1 MTFWLKFSIL
11 ETDYSCI
18 FPYFLY
24 FFLMDPNFR
33 FPDPKSIQPKERR
46 IQRIL
51 EMVPGTLTWSTLL
64 GMPLLSYFFPL
75 VAAVFIIL
83 FDIYWVHRA
92 IYISLLSVYGN
103 YLVSEGKR
111 IDWWERC
118 QNTVHPEQYIELLR
132 DRLAH
137 LDENRE
143 ALPLFSLW
151 RRHLMRK
158 EMRRTK
164 MVLRETEALLPVRKE
179 IMDWREVLHV
189 VLLPTAGEPAEIIE
203 PAIQS
208 LAEANF
214 PKEQMIVLL
223 ATEERENP
231 ETRIPKVEYLS
242 KRFAGV
248 FRDFLVTT
256 HVVEG
261 GEMKCKA
268 SNARFAAR
276 ELMTYLDERGI
287 DYTRV
292 IFSNFDCDS
301 VAHPEY
307 FAALTHA
314 YVTDPKRLQRAY
326 QPIPMYHNNLWDTA
340 AVVRLVVTGSSFWHL
355 FQSTR
360 RQMVTFSSHSEPF
373 DTLVKVGFWPVNM
386 ISEDSIIYWKCLSYF
401 HGDYQVT
408 PIHLPVSLDAVLA
421 ETWWK
426 TIQNQYKQKR
436 RWAYRIENF
445 PVTMRALWP
454 DRRISLFTKL
464 RISFEMLEGHYSWAT
479 TSMIL
484 TFVGWLPLL
493 LGGHAFQ
500 ESVLAHNLPFMTKTL
515 MTLGMTGLL
524 ISIPLALV
532 SLPPKPKRYHWSK
545 YLVMFFQWIFLPIV
559 AFLSA
564 FPAIDSQTRL
574 LFGRYFGEF
583 WVTEKMRKQ

>member
-1 MTFWLKFSIL
+1 
-11 ETDYSCI
+11 
-18 FPYFLY
+18 
-24 FFLMDPNFR
+24 MDSHFQ
-33 FPDPKSIQPKERR
+33 FPDPKTTKPAERR
-46 IQRIL
+46 VQRVL
-51 EMVPGTLTWSTLL
+51 EMLPGILTWTTIL
-64 GMPLLSYFFPL
+64 GMPLLAYFFPL

-103 YLVSEGKR
+103 HLVSEGKR

-118 QNTVHPEQYIELLR
+118 QHTLHPEQYTKLLD
-132 DRLAH
+132 DRLAQ
-137 LDENRE
+137 LNESRR
-143 ALPLFSLW
+143 ALPILSFW
-151 RRHLMRK
+151 HRHLMRK

-164 MVLRETEALLPVRKE
+164 AILYETKALVPMQKE
-179 IMDWREVLHV
+179 ILDWREIVHV

-208 LAEANF
+208 LVESNF

-223 ATEERENP
+223 ATEERENR
-231 ETRIPKVEYLS
+231 ETRVPKVEYLQE
-242 KRFAGV
+242 RFKGI
-248 FRDFLVTT
+248 FREFLVTT

-276 ELMTYLDERGI
+276 ELMKYLDERGI
-287 DYTRV
+287 DYTKV

-307 FAALTHA
+307 FAALTYA

-436 RWAYRIENF
+436 RWAYGIENF

-454 DRRISLFTKL
+454 DRAIPLFTKL
-464 RISFEMLEGHYSWAT
+464 RISFEMVEGHYSWAT

-484 TFVGWLPLL
+484 TFVGWLPLI

-532 SLPPKPKRYHWSK
+532 SLPPKPKRYGRSK
-545 YLVMFFQWIFLPIV
+545 YFVMFFQWIFLPIV